1 MYREVYIVTGKQ
13 MVVFVTRQDL
23 NRKRAKKMAELETQN
38 VLKNTPPEKQEKRI
52 KRWQMYYGKVMPFLY
67 SKFLGILGIFRKI
80 LVNLIGIFRPITYQ
94 VSEND
99 AR

>member
-1 MYREVYIVTGKQ
+1 
-13 MVVFVTRQDL
+13 
-23 NRKRAKKMAELETQN
+23 MAELETQN

-80 LVNLIGIFRPITYQ
+80 LVNLIGICRPITYQ

-99 AR
+99 ARVVVH